1 LLAPFRTQLPSQ
13 LQRAS
18 RGHLLGGVCAGLA
31 AYPGWVG
38 VGVLRTLFILGGFF
52 AAFPTIPLYLALWFA
67 LPKAGAAPTGAPMPK
82 VSWKMRRLLKRIG
95 KQVSVV
101 HAGQDARVAA
111 LVQETFDSIKLL
123 APLLQRPRTVR
134 EERLAEFGL
143 LRFPRLLD
151 KLCAMAP
158 EELSDWSDRSR
169 RTPSNLLLD
178 RLVELHDTFN
188 REAMKDIEAA
198 ADGTP
203 VGGHDVGSELQSL
216 HELLRPLA
224 LRLGQTGAAAAV
236 ATLEAI
242 EGKLDFL
249 LGRIEGDQ
257 AGMDLRPFKVRRIA
271 FEYLPQT
278 LERYLQLPADLAGA
292 HRIGGGTTAAQSLQE
307 QLELLD
313 SRLGDLTR
321 SYYEKDAA
329 GLLIHG
335 RFLRDKFAES
345 DLRLDEVRRPA
356 DPGQEPERSTT

>member
-1 LLAPFRTQLPSQ
+1 
-13 LQRAS
+13 
-18 RGHLLGGVCAGLA
+18 
-31 AYPGWVG
+31 
-38 VGVLRTLFILGGFF
+38 
-52 AAFPTIPLYLALWFA
+52 
-67 LPKAGAAPTGAPMPK
+67 
-82 VSWKMRRLLKRIG
+82 
-95 KQVSVV
+95 
-101 HAGQDARVAA
+101 
-111 LVQETFDSIKLL
+111 
-123 APLLQRPRTVR
+123 
-134 EERLAEFGL
+134 
-143 LRFPRLLD
+143 
-151 KLCAMAP
+151 
-158 EELSDWSDRSR
+158 
-169 RTPSNLLLD
+169 
-178 RLVELHDTFN
+178 
-188 REAMKDIEAA
+188 MKDIEAA
-198 ADGTP
+198 VDGTT

-307 QLELLD
+307 LLD

-335 RFLRDKFAES
+335 RFLRDKFAEGS
-345 DLRLDEVRRPA
+345 LRLDEARRPA
-356 DPGQEPERSTT
+356 DPGREPERSTT